1 MVSITISYDISV
13 SIHKLCWTNRTEI
26 MNLIHAN
33 EPCSYKM
40 LMLQFPILFLSKGKK
55 KKHMALN
62 EKHALAP
69 HEMRTRT
76 STMTTGSKLT
86 IPGFVSISFGS
97 SIKSEPN

>member
-1 MVSITISYDISV
+1 M
-13 SIHKLCWTNRTEI
+13 W
-26 MNLIHAN
+26 
-33 EPCSYKM
+33 
-40 LMLQFPILFLSKGKK
+40 MLQFPILFLSKGKN
-55 KKHMALN
+55 KKHMALK

-76 STMTTGSKLT
+76 NTMTIGSKLK